1 MAGKPTLT
9 VFDNTD
15 PVPDAFKF
23 ELGAIVLEGSIS
35 PDDVLEGSKAVVFTN
50 SEQLPLRG
58 AAIEGVNHLA
68 QHFFDTG
75 QFELVV

>member
-9 VFDNTD
+9 VFDNETI
-15 PVPDAFKF
+15 PDAFKF

-35 PDDVLEGSKAVVFTN
+35 TDGDLEGSKAVVFTDTDHFV
-50 SEQLPLRG
+50 LRG
-58 AAIEGVNHLA
+58 AAVEGVNHLA

-75 QFELVV
+75 QFDLVV